1 MLSSARMSALVVGI
15 AGGTGSGK
23 TTVAKTIAAALPID
37 RVAMVEYDAYYR
49 DRTDLELEARSQL
62 NFDHPEALETE
73 LFVEHLASLKEGR
86 GIDMPIYDFK
96 THRRKV
102 ESRRVEAAPV
112 VIVEGILVFVDPRVR
127 ERLDMKIFVD
137 TDADIRVFR
146 RIRRDMEQRGRT
158 FESVRE
164 QYYRTVRPMHLQFV
178 EPSKR
183 WADLIIPEGGN
194 NRVALDLI
202 IAKLENVLAAAAPG

>member
-1 MLSSARMSALVVGI
+1 MTSLVVGI

-23 TTVAKTIAAALPID
+23 TTVARTIAAALPTES
-37 RVAMVEYDAYYR
+37 VAMIEYDAYYR
-49 DRTDLELEARSQL
+49 DRPDLAPEERAQL
-62 NFDHPEALETE
+62 NFDHPDSLESD
-73 LFVEHLASLKEGR
+73 LLVEHLSALRAEKPVE
-86 GIDMPIYDFK
+86 IPIYDFK
-96 THRRKV
+96 THRRRT
-102 ESRRVEAAPV
+102 ESRPMTPAPV
-112 VIVEGILVFVDPRVR
+112 IIVEGILVFVDPRIR

-137 TDADIRVFR
+137 TDSDIRAFR

-158 FESVRE
+158 FESIRD

-202 IAKLENVLAAAAPG
+202 IAKLKSVLAAPR